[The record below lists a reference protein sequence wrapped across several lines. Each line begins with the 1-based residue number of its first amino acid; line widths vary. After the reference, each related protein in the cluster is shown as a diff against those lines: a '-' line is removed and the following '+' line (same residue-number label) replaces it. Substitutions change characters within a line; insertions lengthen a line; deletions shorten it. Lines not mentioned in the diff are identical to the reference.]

1 MPKNREQTLKL
12 LEATFGHIWVNSD
25 RDLGPGQYPLLLVW
39 PALEYLNPLTV
50 ITCMTTSAT
59 AYSPTSSAT
68 SSKHLQQ
75 HLQEQDL
82 RPTFLQPDQ
91 DPGHRHC

>member
-1 MPKNREQTLKL
+1 MPKNWEQTLKL
-12 LEATFGHIWVNSD
+12 LEATFGHIWVDSD
-25 RDLGPGQYPLLLVW
+25 RDLGPGQYPLLLAW
-39 PALEYLNPLTV
+39 PALEYLNPLTLL
-50 ITCMTTSAT
+50 TCRTTSAT
-59 AYSPTSSAT
+59 AYSPTSPAT